1 MATRTALIGAGGMAR
16 RHLPLMIEAGA
27 DVRVICEPSSDNYEL
42 TLEML
47 AELGA
52 PSPPNEP
59 TLADLLAKYADELDA
74 VFIITPHNMHHDQA
88 KMCLEA
94 GLDVLLE
101 KPMVMNAAEAVSL
114 METRDRT
121 GKHLVVAFQG
131 GLSPQIREA
140 ARLIQSGEL
149 GELRTLTGMVWQG
162 WKGSTEGTWR
172 QIPEVAGGGFMF
184 DTGAHM
190 LNTVCTLVGEDFE
203 SVAAWLDNRGAPVD
217 IDGVVMGRLQSGA
230 LVTLNGCGDSITGLY
245 SEIYVNLSGGV
256 IRTGIYGERLLIRR
270 EGETEYKEVGELPK
284 MRGAWEQFTQ
294 VRAGEISNPCPPEV
308 GLRMAKLWDAIV
320 ESAGQNGLPVRA
332 GERDRLASSGSGAG

>member
-1 MATRTALIGAGGMAR
+1 MKTRTALIGAGGMAR
-16 RHLPLMIEAGA
+16 RHLPLMMETGA
-27 DVRVICEPSSDNYEL
+27 DLRVICEPSSNNYEDAVEL
-42 TLEML
+42 L

-52 PSPPNEP
+52 PPPPNEP
-59 TLADLLAKYADELDA
+59 DLAAMLDRYAAALDA
-74 VFIITPHNMHHDQA
+74 AFIVTPHNLHHDQA
-88 KMCLEA
+88 KMCMEA

-101 KPMVMNAAEAVSL
+101 KPMVMNAREAISL

-121 GKHLVVAFQG
+121 GKLLVVAFQG

-149 GELRTLTGMVWQG
+149 GELLNVTGMVWQG
-162 WKGSTEGTWR
+162 WKEATVGTWR

-190 LNTVCTLVGEDFE
+190 LNTLCTLVGEDFAA
-203 SVAAWLDNRGAPVD
+203 VAAWTDNRGTPVD
-217 IDGVVMGRLQSGA
+217 IDGVVMARLESGA
-230 LVTLNGCGDSITGLY
+230 LVTINGCGDSIPSLD
-245 SEIYVNLSGGV
+245 SEIFVVLSRGV

-270 EGETEYKEVGELPK
+270 AGDSGYVPADLPK

-294 VRAGEISNPCPPEV
+294 VRAGEIENPCPPEV

-320 ESAGQNGLPVRA
+320 ESASKDGQLART
-332 GERDRLASSGSGAG
+332 LASD